1 VVGVVAVIVAG
12 SGTDVEHDCRTINRR
27 RLRCAPGGVRVV
39 RGVVVIADIIP
50 PSLNPIDIVH
60 DVIGS
65 AASNATETGVRWL
78 VGGLLSAVGWTFN
91 ELYGFIDKTTRPDV
105 TAGWFAGAG
114 GPYRIMFGVGAA
126 MLTLTL
132 ILSVGHAVWSGTG
145 SGLSRTLLHD
155 FPRTVA
161 VMVGFLAFTTMAI
174 ELADALTGVLVGS
187 FGGSAT
193 KFAGQVGAL
202 GEHASFGS
210 GLIVVGLMSMVLL
223 VGCVVLFIEL
233 VLRAGF
239 VYILVCFVP
248 LALAADVWAPMR
260 GTAQRAIRLLGGVIL
275 AQPVI
280 ALCLAIGG
288 AALGDPATPTTG
300 ATTVVAAAGT
310 GADLASTVGVLLT
323 GTAVVV
329 LACFAPFVLLKLF
342 PVGDTTATAGAKA
355 AAIAPV
361 TGAVS
366 AVTSVASGGAS
377 AAGAAAAGARLK
389 GGGG

>member
-1 VVGVVAVIVAG
+1 
-12 SGTDVEHDCRTINRR
+12 
-27 RLRCAPGGVRVV
+27 
-39 RGVVVIADIIP
+39 VIADVIP
-50 PSLNPIDIVH
+50 PVNPIDIIH
-60 DVIGS
+60 DAVGS
-65 AASNATETGVRWL
+65 VASNATATGVRWL
-78 VGGLLSAVGWTFN
+78 VDGMLSAVGWTFN
-91 ELYGFIDKTTRPDV
+91 QLYGFIDKTTRPDV

-132 ILSVGHAVWSGTG
+132 ILSVGHAVWSGAG
-145 SGLSRTLLHD
+145 SGLARTLMHD
-155 FPRTVA
+155 FPQTVA
-161 VMVGFLAFTTMAI
+161 LMAGFLAFTTMAI

-193 KFAGQVGAL
+193 KFAGQVGSL
-202 GEHASFGS
+202 GEHTSFGS
-210 GLIVVGLMSMVLL
+210 GLIVVGLLSMVLL
-223 VGCVVLFIEL
+223 VGCVVLFVEL

-248 LALAADVWAPMR
+248 LALAADVWQPMR

-288 AALGDPATPTTG
+288 AALGDPTTPTTS
-300 ATTVVAAAGT
+300 ATVVATAGSGA

-329 LACFAPFVLLKLF
+329 LACFAPFMLLKLF
-342 PVGDTTATAGAKA
+342 PVGDTTATSGAKA

-366 AVTSVASGGAS
+366 AVTSVASGGATT
-377 AAGAAAAGARLK
+377 AAGAAAAAAGSRSK
-389 GGGG
+389 GSGG